1 MSENSKCFSFSVLGW
16 GHRVI
21 YNSDILEKLRPPMG
35 FQKSHF
41 EFHTF
46 LFQTLSEIFAFF
58 KYDASSRT

>member
-21 YNSDILEKLRPPMG
+21 YKSDILEKLRPPMG
-35 FQKSHF
+35 FQKSKF

-46 LFQTLSEIFAFF
+46 LLLFDPTPPISDIV
-58 KYDASSRT
+58 